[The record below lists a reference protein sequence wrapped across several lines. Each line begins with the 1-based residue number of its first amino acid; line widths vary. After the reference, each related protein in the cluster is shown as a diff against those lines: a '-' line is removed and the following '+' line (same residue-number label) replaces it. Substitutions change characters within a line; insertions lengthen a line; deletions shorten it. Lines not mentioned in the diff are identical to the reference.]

1 MSQVRWMMFR
11 VSAPDRFTL
20 RLAPS
25 RSHARCLIDSDL
37 GPCVIGPSAE
47 GSLEGD
53 VQLSLDSDSIQ
64 VAGGQFDGGR
74 CRSSQ
79 HFVGVV
85 SGGLPGYSPALVVHL
100 DSLAFEP
107 HSRPFTCT
115 AGGCFLAESSG
126 RVVGGSL
133 GVSVRGGKVVSVPI
147 LGLISDRSR
156 SRGRVW
162 LDDSGIHV
170 LWALENTFHVRV
182 SEHDLELRISL
193 RSVVQGEVEFP
204 IRAAELVEG
213 SCSYFQFA
221 YHKGPA
227 GELVLDGAPITML
240 GIAS

>member
-11 VSAPDRFTL
+11 VSAPDRVTL
-20 RLAPS
+20 KLARS
-25 RSHARCLIDSDL
+25 RSHARCVIDGDL
-37 GPCVIGPSAE
+37 GPCVIGPSTE

-53 VQLSLDSDSIQ
+53 VQLLLDSDSIH

-74 CRSSQ
+74 CSSSS

-126 RVVGGSL
+126 RVVGGNLSVSL
-133 GVSVRGGKVVSVPI
+133 RGGKLVSVPI
-147 LGLISDRSR
+147 LGLRSDRSH

-170 LWALENTFHVRV
+170 LSALENTFHVRV
-182 SEHDLELRISL
+182 PEHDLGLRISL
-193 RSVVQGEVEFP
+193 RTVIQGDVELP
-204 IRAAELVEG
+204 IRDAEPVEG

-227 GELVLDGAPITML
+227 GELILDGAPITML